1 MKIIELTIVQCVCA
15 KVRDGKMRWI
25 MITKTTMG
33 IIFNLQNSHLMTD
46 LTDRGSLLSKRLKSA
61 CGKSSSCRFS
71 VTAARY
77 AITKATEYVAFGFYF
92 HRKVSFLLGRGGGGD
107 GLGYFRHF
115 LRKTHAW
122 PFTNTYTKTS
132 DPPLHLLQDKN
143 NRKWK

>member
-15 KVRDGKMRWI
+15 KVRDGKMLNHNYKNNNGHNFQF
-25 MITKTTMG
+25 TKFS
-33 IIFNLQNSHLMTD
+33 FND
-46 LTDRGSLLSKRLKSA
+46 FALTDRRSLLSKRLKSA

-92 HRKVSFLLGRGGGGD
+92 HRKVSFLLGRGGD